1 MKKRLKT
8 RQPAAESLRPE
19 YRFHYLQAKPNRFA
33 SRMTRL
39 VVAVVLDSDV
49 AAVFDS
55 SAKMNAQLRSV
66 IVSGKGRKRAPHRR
80 SRHRGTR

>member
-1 MKKRLKT
+1 MKKKLKA

-19 YRFHYLQAKPNRFA
+19 YRFHYPQAKPNRFA

-49 AAVFDS
+49 ATVFDS
-55 SAKMNAQLRSV
+55 SAKVNAQLRSV
-66 IVSGKGRKRAPHRR
+66 IVSRKGRKRAPHPR
-80 SRHRGTR
+80 SRHRRTR